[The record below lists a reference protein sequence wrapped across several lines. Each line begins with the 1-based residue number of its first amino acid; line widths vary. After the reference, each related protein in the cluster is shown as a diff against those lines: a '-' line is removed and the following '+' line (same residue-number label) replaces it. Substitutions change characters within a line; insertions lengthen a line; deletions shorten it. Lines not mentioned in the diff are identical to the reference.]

1 MVDGT
6 ASPDGPPSRYT
17 DTDSPSCSRACSTVV
32 AGGWPLRFALD
43 WATQERYAGMQFNAV
58 AASNHAAVELYDRLG
73 FEIVGTVPGAFA
85 HPTLGHVGLHVMYRA
100 L

>member
-1 MVDGT
+1 MVAADARGQGVGT
-6 ASPDGPPSRYT
+6 AL
-17 DTDSPSCSRACSTVV
+17 C
-32 AGGWPLRFALD
+32 RFALD

-58 AASNHAAVELYDRLG
+58 AASNHSAVELYERLD
-73 FEIVGTVPGAFA
+73 FAIVGTVPGAFA